1 MDILEKIPFSPN
13 QAVVFDIDDTLIDST
28 THQLIP
34 TVFELYQY
42 CRNKGYNIYI
52 ITARP
57 RIPYGVQLT
66 FNQLH
71 SLGIVGFKNIAFR
84 PPLELSIPHY
94 KLEARKAITDNI
106 IMSIGDKSWDI
117 GRYGGYGIIVRK
129 QN

>member
-1 MDILEKIPFSPN
+1 MYNNYMDILDKIPFSPN
-13 QAVVFDIDDTLIDST
+13 QAIVFDIDDTLIDST

-34 TVFELYQY
+34 KVFELYQY

-57 RIPYGVQLT
+57 RVPYGVQLT
-66 FNQLH
+66 LQQLH
-71 SLGIVGFKNIAFR
+71 SLGIGGFKNI
-84 PPLELSIPHY
+84 
-94 KLEARKAITDNI
+94 
-106 IMSIGDKSWDI
+106 SIGDKSWDI